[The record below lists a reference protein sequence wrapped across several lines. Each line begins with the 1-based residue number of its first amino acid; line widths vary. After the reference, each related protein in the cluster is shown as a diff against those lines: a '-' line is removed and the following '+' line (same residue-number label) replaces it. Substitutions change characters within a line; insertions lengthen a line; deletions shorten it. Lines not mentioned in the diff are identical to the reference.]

1 MLHMTLYYDG
11 HCPLCLAEIRFLEQ
25 RNHAG
30 LLSFVDVCA
39 PAFSS
44 DEVGVSSCQI
54 LLDNMHAKLADGTV
68 LVGAEVFAAAY
79 ARAQLPQM
87 AWLFS
92 RPVLMP
98 IWRLAYRVFAR
109 HRERI
114 SRIIGPRLLAW
125 VNRRSSC

>member
-1 MLHMTLYYDG
+1 MHMTLYYDG
-11 HCPLCLAEIRFLEQ
+11 HCSLCLAEIRFLEQ
-25 RNHAG
+25 RNQAG

-39 PAFSS
+39 PDFSS
-44 DEVGVSSCQI
+44 AEVGASSCQI

-79 ARAQLPQM
+79 ARVQLPRM

-92 RPVLMP
+92 RPLLMP
-98 IWRLAYRVFAR
+98 IWRLGYRLFAR

-114 SRIIGPRLLAW
+114 SRLIGPALLAW
-125 VNRRSSC
+125 VTRRYSC

>member
-1 MLHMTLYYDG
+1 MHMTLYYDG

-25 RNHAG
+25 RNQAG

-39 PAFSS
+39 PTFSS
-44 DEVGVSSCQI
+44 AEVGVSSCQV

-79 ARAQLPQM
+79 ARAQLPTM
-87 AWLFS
+87 AWVFS
-92 RPVLMP
+92 RPWLMP
-98 IWRLAYRVFAR
+98 LWRLMYRFFAR

-114 SRIIGPRLLAW
+114 SRSIGPGLLAW
-125 VNRRSSC
+125 VTRRYSC